1 MTAKT
6 KKPEIDLGIGSAIAE
21 IGDCDDSIP
30 GIDLYEAGFGGTA
43 TVTGQDITLSR
54 MPGVPSVT
62 VIRSTLPE
70 TLSPAADDA
79 SYAQL
84 QVCLDDFGFT
94 SMDAKELMDLG
105 TEELNQSLLK
115 ACRAGAAFWAAQEAL
130 KNATTTGVVDTFK
143 GFIENRG
150 LSEPRVYECIK
161 IAKFY
166 ARLPE
171 AQRGKVLTIGKKQA
185 LLLARTPQ
193 EVIDRAAENGQDMI
207 GEAETMTYDQLR
219 ENLRAAERR
228 GKQLESEIE
237 HRDAVITKMKQRNPV
252 YQFGPE
258 THFVRE
264 ECLVFQAE
272 CELALNSICALFE
285 GTANEE
291 ETSPERRMRLE
302 QIWVTA
308 HVAAARAIDM
318 LNKIKSIA
326 PVSDLP
332 ESIGSV
338 HTLTDAE
345 AVSWLQDYPLIE
357 RKHFAAQA
365 EREKQR
371 QSNQPKG
378 RGRPRKED

>member
-6 KKPEIDLGIGSAIAE
+6 KKTEIDLGIGSAIAE

-30 GIDLYEAGFGGTA
+30 GIELYEAGFGGTT

-54 MPGVPSVT
+54 MSEPPSLT
-62 VIRSTLPE
+62 VIRATLPE
-70 TLSPAADDA
+70 TLTPAADDT

-207 GEAETMTYDQLR
+207 GAAETMTYDQLR
-219 ENLRAAERR
+219 DNLRAAEQR
-228 GKQLESEIE
+228 GKRLESEIE

-252 YQFGPE
+252 YQFSPE

-264 ECLVFQAE
+264 ECLVHQAE
-272 CELALNSICALFE
+272 CELALNSLWALFE
-285 GTANEE
+285 ETANEE
-291 ETSPERRMRLE
+291 ETSPEHRLRLE

-308 HVAAARAIDM
+308 HVAVARAMDT
-318 LNKIKSIA
+318 LNKIKAYA
-326 PVSDLP
+326 PVDGLP
-332 ESIGSV
+332 NSIEGF
-338 HTLTDAE
+338 HTLTDEE
-345 AVSWLQDYPLIE
+345 AASWLLDYQQLE
-357 RKHFAAQA
+357 RKHFAAKA
-365 EREKQR
+365 EREKKHQA
-371 QSNQPKG
+371 NQPKG
-378 RGRPRKED
+378 PGRPRKED